1 VEYER
6 IDMSVETTVPTRV
19 TVRNPMNDH
28 DTMTVEVE
36 DTNETR
42 HLVEYADPELRQ
54 TLSALPSGTTIPV
67 SLSRAGVRSNVW
79 RVDALHHEPTAMVAG
94 RAAPT
99 SD

>member
-1 VEYER
+1 
-6 IDMSVETTVPTRV
+6 MSAKTAVSTRV
-19 TVRNPMNDH
+19 IVRKPMNDH

-54 TLSALPSGTTIPV
+54 TLAALPSGTTIPV
-67 SLSRAGVRSNVW
+67 SLSRVGARSNVW
-79 RVDALHHEPTAMVAG
+79 RVAELHHEPMATTKH
-94 RAAPT
+94 AAQT